1 MVKRYLWRDRH
12 GKPRVRK
19 NGKTY
24 PIRDENGIWHEP
36 DTAEGD
42 RIYWE
47 IVTGKR
53 AEAKRSWS
61 AAIKILRDS
70 DRWAGCRPAIAPTL
84 SQSCTI
90 SKTRSASGTC
100 RV

>member
-53 AEAKRSWS
+53 ARSETVLVCGYQDF
-61 AAIKILRDS
+61 A
-70 DRWAGCRPAIAPTL
+70 
-84 SQSCTI
+84 
-90 SKTRSASGTC
+90 
-100 RV
+100 